1 MYERIL
7 VAVDGG
13 PSSELAIAQ
22 AVGLA
27 KQLAAEV
34 KVLFVVDD
42 SELFFEA
49 AYLVDPT
56 EIVRGMIHVGRKAL
70 AVAALCFENAGV
82 RCLTELAER
91 PVSPGDISATIVDR
105 AEHWPADL
113 IIMGTH
119 GRRGVRRVIMGSVS
133 EGVVSKSGKPVL
145 LIRGETEH

>member
-27 KQLAAEV
+27 KSLQAEV

-42 SELFFEA
+42 SELFFEP
-49 AYLVDPT
+49 AYVDPNA
-56 EIVRGMIHVGRKAL
+56 VVAGMINVGEKAL
-70 AVAALCFENAGV
+70 AAAARRFENAGV
-82 RCLTELAER
+82 RCLTELAEK
-91 PVSPGDISATIVDR
+91 PVSPGNISGTIVER
-105 AEHWPADL
+105 ADMWPADL

-133 EGVVSKSGKPVL
+133 EGVISKSTKPVL
-145 LIRGETEH
+145 LVRCETVH

>member
-13 PSSELAIAQ
+13 PSSDLAISQ

-27 KQLAAEV
+27 KSMHAEV

-42 SELFFEA
+42 TELFFEPA
-49 AYLVDPT
+49 FIDPE
-56 EIVRGMIHVGRKAL
+56 EIMRGMLSVGQKA
-70 AVAALCFENAGV
+70 VSSAARRFENAGV

-91 PVSPGDISATIVDR
+91 PVSPGDLSGTIVHH
-105 AEHWPADL
+105 AEQWPADL
-113 IIMGTH
+113 IVMGTH

-133 EGVVSKSGKPVL
+133 EGVVSRSSKPVL
-145 LIRGETEH
+145 LIRGEKPH

>member
-27 KQLAAEV
+27 KQLQAEV

-42 SELFFEA
+42 SELFFEH
-49 AYLVDPT
+49 AYIDPN
-56 EIVRGMIHVGRKAL
+56 EIVSGMISVGQKAL
-70 AVAALCFENAGV
+70 ATAARRFENAGV
-82 RCLTELAER
+82 RCLTELAEK
-91 PVSPGDISATIVDR
+91 PVSPGNISGTIVNHADQ
-105 AEHWPADL
+105 WPADL

-119 GRRGVRRVIMGSVS
+119 GRRGMRRVIMGSVS
-133 EGVVSKSGKPVL
+133 EGVISKSTKPVL
-145 LIRGETEH
+145 LIRGETVH

>member
-27 KQLAAEV
+27 KQIGAEV

-42 SELFFEA
+42 SDLFFES
-49 AYLVDPT
+49 AYIDPN
-56 EIVRGMIHVGRKAL
+56 EIVSGMINVGQKAL
-70 AVAALCFENAGV
+70 AAAARRFENAGV
-82 RCLTELAER
+82 RCLTELAEK
-91 PVSPGDISATIVDR
+91 PVSPGNISGTIVSHADQ
-105 AEHWPADL
+105 WPADL

-133 EGVVSKSGKPVL
+133 EGVIAKTAKPVL
-145 LIRGETEH
+145 LIRGESVH

>member
-13 PSSELAIAQ
+13 PSSQLAIAQ

-27 KQLAAEV
+27 KHLAAEV

-42 SELFFEA
+42 SDAFFEP
-49 AYLVDPT
+49 AYVDPNQ
-56 EIVRGMIHVGRKAL
+56 IVSGMIEVGQKAL
-70 AVAALCFENAGV
+70 ATAARRFENAGV
-82 RCLTELAER
+82 RCLTELIEQ
-91 PVSPGDISATIVDR
+91 PLSPGDISGTIVRCADQ
-105 AEHWPADL
+105 WPADL

-133 EGVVSKSGKPVL
+133 EGVISKSGKPVL
-145 LIRGETEH
+145 LIRGETVH

>member
-27 KQLAAEV
+27 KQLQAEV

-42 SELFFEA
+42 SELFFEH
-49 AYLVDPT
+49 AYIDPN
-56 EIVRGMIHVGRKAL
+56 EIVNGMISVGQKAL
-70 AVAALCFENAGV
+70 ATAARRFENAGV
-82 RCLTELAER
+82 RCLTELAEK
-91 PVSPGDISATIVDR
+91 PVSPGNISGTIVNHADQ
-105 AEHWPADL
+105 WPADL

-119 GRRGVRRVIMGSVS
+119 GRRGMRRVIMGSVS
-133 EGVVSKSGKPVL
+133 EGVISKSTKPVL
-145 LIRGETEH
+145 LIRGETVH

>member
-27 KQLAAEV
+27 RQIGAEV

-42 SELFFEA
+42 SDLFFES
-49 AYLVDPT
+49 AYIDPN
-56 EIVRGMIHVGRKAL
+56 EIVSGMINVGQKAL
-70 AVAALCFENAGV
+70 AAAARRFENAGV
-82 RCLTELAER
+82 RCLTELAEK
-91 PVSPGDISATIVDR
+91 PVSPGNISGTIVSHADQ
-105 AEHWPADL
+105 WPADL

-133 EGVVSKSGKPVL
+133 EGVIAKTAKPVL
-145 LIRGETEH
+145 LIRGETVH

>member
-27 KQLAAEV
+27 KQLQAEV

-42 SELFFEA
+42 SELFFEH
-49 AYLVDPT
+49 AYIDPN
-56 EIVRGMIHVGRKAL
+56 EIVSGMISVGQKAL
-70 AVAALCFENAGV
+70 ATAARRFENAGV
-82 RCLTELAER
+82 RCLTELAEQ
-91 PVSPGDISATIVDR
+91 PVSPGNISGTIVNHADQ
-105 AEHWPADL
+105 WPADL

-119 GRRGVRRVIMGSVS
+119 GRRGMRRVIMGSVS
-133 EGVVSKSGKPVL
+133 EGVISKSTKPVL
-145 LIRGETEH
+145 LIRGETVH

>member
-27 KQLAAEV
+27 KQLDAEV

-49 AYLVDPT
+49 AYIVDPAD
-56 EIVRGMIHVGRKAL
+56 ILRGMVEVGKKAL
-70 AVAALCFENAGV
+70 SSAARRFENAGV
-82 RCLTELAER
+82 RCLTELAEK
-91 PVSPGDISATIVDR
+91 PVSPGNISGTIVSH
-105 AEHWPADL
+105 AEQWPADL

-119 GRRGVRRVIMGSVS
+119 GRRGMRRVIMGSVS
-133 EGVVSKSGKPVL
+133 EGVVSKSSRPVL
-145 LIRGETEH
+145 LIRGETER

>member
-13 PSSELAIAQ
+13 PSSELAIGQ

-27 KQLAAEV
+27 KHLAAEV

-42 SELFFEA
+42 SDFFFEP
-49 AYLVDPT
+49 AYVDPN
-56 EIVRGMIHVGRKAL
+56 EILQGMISVGQKAL
-70 AVAALCFENAGV
+70 ASAARRFENAGV

-91 PVSPGDISATIVDR
+91 PVSPGNISGTIVSHAD
-105 AEHWPADL
+105 AWPADL
-113 IIMGTH
+113 IVMGTH

-133 EGVVSKSGKPVL
+133 EGVIAKTARPVL
-145 LIRGETEH
+145 LIRGESVH

>member
-27 KQLAAEV
+27 KQIGAEV

-42 SELFFEA
+42 SDLFFES
-49 AYLVDPT
+49 AYIDPN
-56 EIVRGMIHVGRKAL
+56 EIVSGMINVGQKAL
-70 AVAALCFENAGV
+70 AAAARRFENAGV
-82 RCLTELAER
+82 RCLTELAEK
-91 PVSPGDISATIVDR
+91 PVSPGNISGTIVSHAD
-105 AEHWPADL
+105 HWPADL

-133 EGVVSKSGKPVL
+133 EGVIAKTAKPVL
-145 LIRGETEH
+145 LIRGETVH